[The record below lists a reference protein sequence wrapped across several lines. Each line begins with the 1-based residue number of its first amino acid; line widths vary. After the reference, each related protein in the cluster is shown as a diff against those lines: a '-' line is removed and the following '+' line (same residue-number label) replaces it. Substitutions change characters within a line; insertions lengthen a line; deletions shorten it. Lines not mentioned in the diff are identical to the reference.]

1 MSTLTRTLT
10 ISALTTAL
18 AGSFGTAFA
27 QSAST
32 GNGSTGNPD
41 PNATLGVV
49 SPTDNSNRNVDNMDQ
64 GANAK
69 PGAFSQ
75 EQEADATSQGPRT
88 EPTPLELDHTP
99 TAPATRGESARS
111 NNSYGHSRTTPQS
124 EAR

>member
-1 MSTLTRTLT
+1 MSTLSRTLT

-41 PNATLGVV
+41 PNATLGVI

-64 GANAK
+64 GANTK
-69 PGAFSQ
+69 P
-75 EQEADATSQGPRT
+75 EALDGQSNDQAYDATRT
-88 EPTPLELDHTP
+88 EPTPLDLDHTP
-99 TAPATRGESARS
+99 TMPATRGESARS

-124 EAR
+124 QAR